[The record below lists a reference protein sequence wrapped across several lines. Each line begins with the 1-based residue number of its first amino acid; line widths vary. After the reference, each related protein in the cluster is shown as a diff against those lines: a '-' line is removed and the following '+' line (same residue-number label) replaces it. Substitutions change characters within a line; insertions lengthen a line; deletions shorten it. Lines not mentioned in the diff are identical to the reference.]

1 MTIGSMRGHSFA
13 DTLKE
18 EIRETFDDVGV
29 GTDYLV
35 QADGDVAEV
44 GGLLFG
50 LSAHEDGTWDDV
62 AEARDYLQRRLDTIG
77 LAWEMDDSLEQREW
91 TEVLG
96 EPSPPYAQ
104 IVTAELTETHLAR
117 FNR

>member
-1 MTIGSMRGHSFA
+1 MRGHRFA

-18 EIRETFDDVGV
+18 EIGETFDEVGV
-29 GTDYLV
+29 GTDYLI

-44 GGLLFG
+44 GGVLLG
-50 LSAHEDGTWDDV
+50 ITAHEDGTWNDV
-62 AEARDYLQRRLDTIG
+62 AEARDYLQRRLDNID
-77 LAWEMDDSLEQREW
+77 LAWEMNDRLEQREW

-96 EPSPPYAQ
+96 SPSPPYAE